1 MPTGSGISPRGV
13 IPTRASELVRCG
25 GRRRSVSALGRKE
38 WALSALIIRRG
49 RIELS
54 VPPWPVHVFA
64 ESDYCYGIGPLA
76 LRVDRV
82 EWTKPVPYEGDTW
95 LEVEGVVVDSAG
107 REGPRRQVLVRAKRL
122 SAPPPRKRPRL
133 RL

>member
-1 MPTGSGISPRGV
+1 MS
-13 IPTRASELVRCG
+13 PTRASELVRCG
-25 GRRRSVSALGRKE
+25 HRRRVASAAGRKE
-38 WALSALIIRRG
+38 WALSSLIIRRG

-95 LEVEGVVVDSAG
+95 LEVEGVVVDHSG
-107 REGPRRQVLVRAKRL
+107 HEGPRRQVLVRAERL

-133 RL
+133 RP